1 VAIYVLVVIIFFLT
15 IPEIVV
21 RVLTP
26 EQFARLSDFTSFGGL
41 FSHLLSL
48 LIFLGLASILLGVL
62 AILATKKNLPAFS
75 LATKANHKTD
85 PQGGRRGEVK
95 PVVLCI
101 IQWGLDWKRAS

>member
-1 VAIYVLVVIIFFLT
+1 MKKSGRVIIYVLVVIIFFLT

-48 LIFLGLASILLGVL
+48 LVFLGLASILLGVL
-62 AILATKKNLPAFS
+62 AILATKKIYRHFTRYKS
-75 LATKANHKTD
+75 
-85 PQGGRRGEVK
+85 
-95 PVVLCI
+95 
-101 IQWGLDWKRAS
+101 

>member
-1 VAIYVLVVIIFFLT
+1 MKKSGRVTIYVLVVIIFFLT

-48 LIFLGLASILLGVL
+48 LVFLGLASILLGVL
-62 AILATKKNLPAFS
+62 AILATKKIYRHFTRYKS
-75 LATKANHKTD
+75 
-85 PQGGRRGEVK
+85 
-95 PVVLCI
+95 
-101 IQWGLDWKRAS
+101 

>member
-1 VAIYVLVVIIFFLT
+1 MKKSGRISIYVFVVIIFFLT

-41 FSHLLSL
+41 FSHILSL

-62 AILATKKNLPAFS
+62 AIFVTKKVYRHLIRYKS
-75 LATKANHKTD
+75 
-85 PQGGRRGEVK
+85 
-95 PVVLCI
+95 
-101 IQWGLDWKRAS
+101 

>member
-1 VAIYVLVVIIFFLT
+1 MKKSGRVAIYVLVVIIFFLT

-48 LIFLGLASILLGVL
+48 LVFLGLASILLGVL
-62 AILATKKNLPAFS
+62 SILATKKIYRHFTRYKS
-75 LATKANHKTD
+75 
-85 PQGGRRGEVK
+85 
-95 PVVLCI
+95 
-101 IQWGLDWKRAS
+101 